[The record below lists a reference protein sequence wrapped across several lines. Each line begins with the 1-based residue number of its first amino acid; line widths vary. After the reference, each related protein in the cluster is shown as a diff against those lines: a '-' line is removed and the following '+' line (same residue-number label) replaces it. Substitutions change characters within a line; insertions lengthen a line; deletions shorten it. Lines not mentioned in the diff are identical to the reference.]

1 MEKKL
6 LRFFEPSV
14 TLLFIV
20 MLLFAAMTFLADM
33 LTLAAIEAGVALV
46 LFIIYLIITQR
57 KRTELR
63 NYILATTNSR
73 DNAYANG
80 VPFPMAVVRVDTDEI
95 IWANPEFHAAA
106 GIRESL
112 FNRKIS
118 DVIEDFS
125 SLWLVDGK
133 TEYTKEIML
142 YGRRYKMFGNLFRPA
157 GQNAGHLLA
166 SIYLFDQTEEFDV
179 RDEYIRSRPIV
190 GLVLIDNYD
199 ELTNNL
205 PAGSISILDAE
216 LNTKIMSW
224 VSDVHAMVK
233 KIERNRYLIVFEA
246 HDLARLEAGKF
257 SLLESIRTVLNPT
270 GVAATVS
277 IGLGKEGA
285 DFEESNAFA
294 VLALE
299 MALSRGGDQAVIK
312 DRYNFTFFGG
322 RAKEAERHTK
332 VKSRVLAGSL
342 TELIQQSD
350 SVFIM
355 GHTNADGDSVGAAAG
370 LCCLCRKLET
380 PAHIVLNR
388 KTTAAAN
395 QVDLLAGLPAY
406 ADVFCDAD
414 EAMLLSDAQSLLI
427 VVDTNRPDQVESKS
441 LLEAIPRVALI
452 DHHRKAADS
461 IEQIVLSLHEPGAS
475 SASELVTELLQY
487 AADPTDLMPEEAK
500 ALLSGI
506 MLDTKNFSLR
516 TSSGTFEAAA
526 FLRRIGADPT
536 DVKKLFQNDLP
547 TTIARYRIVQ
557 NAKLYEHGMAIA
569 ALDYATTRATAAQA
583 ADELLNVSGVS
594 ASFVLYPDG
603 DTVYISARSLGEAN
617 VQMILEALGGGGNA
631 ATAGAQIAG
640 KDVSAVLNDL
650 KAAIDHYY
658 ET

>member
-1 MEKKL
+1 MEKKI
-6 LRFFEPSV
+6 LRFFEPSITV
-14 TLLFIV
+14 LFAV

-33 LTLAAIEAGVALV
+33 LPLAAIEAGVALI

-57 KRTELR
+57 RRTELR

-80 VPFPMAVVRVDTDEI
+80 VPFPMAVVRVDNDEI

-106 GIRESL
+106 GLRESV
-112 FNRKIS
+112 FNQKIN

-125 SLWLVDGK
+125 SLWLIDGK
-133 TEYTKEIML
+133 TEYSKEITL
-142 YGRRYKMFGNLFRPA
+142 YGRRYKMFGNLFRPS
-157 GQNAGHLLA
+157 GQNAGNLLA

-190 GLVLIDNYD
+190 GIVLIDNYD

-233 KIERNRYLIVFEA
+233 KIERNRYLVIFES

-285 DFEESNAFA
+285 DFEESNDFA

-342 TELIQQSD
+342 TELIQQSGN
-350 SVFIM
+350 VFIM

-370 LCCLCRKLET
+370 LCCLCRKLEK
-380 PAHIVLNR
+380 PVHIVINR
-388 KTTAAAN
+388 KTTAAGN
-395 QVDLLAGLPAY
+395 QVDALAELPAY
-406 ADVFCDAD
+406 DGVFCDAD

-427 VVDTNRPDQVESKS
+427 VVDTNRPDQVESKP

-487 AADPTDLMPEEAK
+487 AADPTDLLPEEAK
-500 ALLSGI
+500 ALLGGI

-547 TTIARYRIVQ
+547 TTISRYRIVQ
-557 NAKLYEHGMAIA
+557 NAKMYDHGMAIA

-617 VQMILEALGGGGNA
+617 VQMILEKLGGGGNA

-640 KDVSAVLNDL
+640 RDVAAVLLDL
-650 KAAIDHYY
+650 KAAIDNYY